1 MTRQLLFATFVLCA
15 AFSAQAQ
22 AQAATDALRQ
32 AGELRTLSQRI
43 PKLYFQQLLALNDAQ
58 AKRALAESATAVE
71 KHLETL
77 RSVSAT
83 PALARRYARTV
94 ALWAQCRE
102 FIDHPP
108 TLEGAETLNYL
119 SNDLMIS
126 AGRLTFMLESQTVDT
141 GARLVDLSMRQS
153 MLAQRLAKLY
163 LARRLLGEAGASRVD
178 VHQARLE
185 FETSMKEIAT
195 APELTQQTRDALEL
209 AEGQWIFFDRAI
221 AEGDKGDERLALHV
235 STTSERITESMR
247 DIVASYEATRRI
259 APAHAGQRSKQA
271 VAAR

>member
-1 MTRQLLFATFVLCA
+1 MNRQFLFATFILCA
-15 AFSAQAQ
+15 AFSAQGQVAS
-22 AQAATDALRQ
+22 DAMRQ

-58 AKRALAESATAVE
+58 AQRALAESATAVE
-71 KHLETL
+71 KKLEAL
-77 RSVSAT
+77 RNMPAT
-83 PALARRYARTV
+83 PALERRYARTV

-102 FIDHPP
+102 LIDHLP
-108 TLEGAETLNYL
+108 TREGAEALNYL

-126 AGRLTFMLESQTVDT
+126 AGQLTFMLESQTSGTD
-141 GARLVDLSMRQS
+141 ARLVDLSMRQA

-185 FETSMKEIAT
+185 FETAMNEIAT
-195 APELTQQTRDALEL
+195 APEITQQTRDALEL
-209 AEGQWIFFDRAI
+209 AQGQWIFFDRAI

-235 STTSERITESMR
+235 ATTSERITESMR
-247 DIVASYEATRRI
+247 DIVASYEATRRV
-259 APAHAGQRSKQA
+259 APAHAAQRPKQA
-271 VAAR
+271 AAR